1 MTTPNPLTPSKILF
15 LATGLAGPLLISLS
29 AQFASTNI
37 ADVQGGVFSTPD
49 EASWILTV
57 YTMASFAGIVASGP
71 LIRFLS
77 IGRYLVV
84 SATTFATTAFACA
97 TAPELQVM
105 VALRTIQGF
114 AAGGFGPAAFVAVF
128 TVTGGAHLPFGV
140 TLLAFVLLFP
150 GSLGPVIAGF
160 AENSLGWQMLFL
172 IQAGLGAM
180 LALAAYA
187 WVPHQQRPDWSA
199 LKIDWIAVTV
209 LSLALATL
217 TLVLSQGTRRFW
229 FENETILWCTAAS
242 IAAWTGFAFL
252 VRFSPL
258 PIISPKLLV
267 TRKFGIPIAL
277 NLVLRISLV
286 VTSYLV
292 PQFLTVVQGYR
303 PLEIAELMLWAAIPQ
318 LIALPLVWQL
328 MHRFDMR
335 TVMALGFALCAAG
348 AALALDGTAL
358 FAADQF
364 RLTLVIFSIGQL
376 LFLVPAMVVGTSML
390 KPADLPTASL
400 AFNATTLGGTT
411 LGVGLLSHFATEREK
426 FHSNVI
432 TENVSLYHTLD
443 ADRLA
448 TVAGTFANR
457 LVNDNDTA
465 ARAVALL
472 ASTARRE
479 AWVLAFNDA
488 FLLVVAILLIG
499 AVGILAIG
507 HSPPLRPLSGGGGAR
522 P

>member
-1 MTTPNPLTPSKILF
+1 MTTPNALTPSKILF
-15 LATGLAGPLLISLS
+15 LATGLAGSLLISLS

-84 SATTFATTAFACA
+84 SATTFAITASACA
-97 TAPELQVM
+97 TAPDLQMM

-128 TVTGGAHLPFGV
+128 IVTGGPRLPFGV

-160 AENSLGWQMLFL
+160 AEDSLGWQTLFL
-172 IQAGLGAM
+172 IQAGIGAT
-180 LALAAYA
+180 LALAAHA
-187 WVPHQQRPDWSA
+187 WAPHQQQDWSA
-199 LKIDWIAVTV
+199 LKTDWLALTL

-229 FENETILWCTAAS
+229 FESETIVWCTAGS
-242 IAAWTGFAFL
+242 IAAWAGFAFL

-258 PIISPKLLV
+258 PIMSPKLLV

-292 PQFLTVVQGYR
+292 PQFLAVVQGYR

-318 LIALPLVWQL
+318 LLALPLVWQL

-335 TVMALGFALCAAG
+335 TVMALGFALCAIG
-348 AALALDGTAL
+348 AALVRDGTAL

-364 RLTLVIFSIGQL
+364 CLTLVIFSIGQL
-376 LFLVPAMVVGTSML
+376 LFLVPAMVVGTSVL

-400 AFNATTLGGTT
+400 AFNATTLAGAT
-411 LGVGLLSHFATEREK
+411 LGVGLVSHFVTEREK
-426 FHSNVI
+426 FYSNVI
-432 TENVSLYHTLD
+432 TEKVSLYHTLD
-443 ADRLA
+443 ADRLTA
-448 TVAGTFANR
+448 VAGALANR
-457 LVNDNDTA
+457 LVDDAGTT

-472 ASTARRE
+472 SSTARRE
-479 AWVLAFNDA
+479 AWVLAFNEA
-488 FLLVVAILLIG
+488 FLLVVAMLLIG
-499 AVGILAIG
+499 AIATVTIG
-507 HSPPLRPLSGGGGAR
+507 RSPPLRPLSGGAGAQ